1 MQIFF
6 SICIL
11 ALSIFAFDLL
21 GREFCISCRFKPVLP
36 ERICIGFFLYFSHFQ
51 IVAECLI
58 LTKQKLHVLTV
69 VWIIVLLIL
78 LGLSGICVYMIQE
91 VKPAGYEMVFSKRK
105 ARQRLLP
112 VCCLPL
118 WQPQLYVNASQQC

>member
-11 ALSIFAFDLL
+11 VISFFVFDLL
-21 GREFCISCRFKPVLP
+21 GREFCIGCRLNPVLP

-58 LTKQKLHVLTV
+58 LTKQNCMYLQ
-69 VWIIVLLIL
+69 WSGLL
-78 LGLSGICVYMIQE
+78 C
-91 VKPAGYEMVFSKRK
+91 F
-105 ARQRLLP
+105 
-112 VCCLPL
+112 
-118 WQPQLYVNASQQC
+118 